1 MLRRHLQQ
9 MEEHLALSDKLIT
22 DQRALIARLEV
33 RGYDTA
39 QTKTTLAHLEELREL
54 HTADRNRLLRHLG
67 NLKSKLRTSR
77 LFGGGTAKKAPP
89 KRGQMREEERAQ

>member
-1 MLRRHLQQ
+1 

-39 QTKTTLAHLEELREL
+39 QTKTTLGLILKSCG
-54 HTADRNRLLRHLG
+54 NCIQPIGIGCCGHLG

>member
-1 MLRRHLQQ
+1 MDREMLRRHLQQ

-54 HTADRNRLLRHLG
+54 HTADRNRLLRA
-67 NLKSKLRTSR
+67 LRE
-77 LFGGGTAKKAPP
+77 F
-89 KRGQMREEERAQ
+89 EE

>member
-39 QTKTTLAHLEELREL
+39 QTKTTLAHLEELRSRSSQSERVF
-54 HTADRNRLLRHLG
+54 TSQRVRERFP
-67 NLKSKLRTSR
+67 KLR
-77 LFGGGTAKKAPP
+77 K
-89 KRGQMREEERAQ
+89 